1 MCIFC
6 KILNKEIPSYKIY
19 EDDDFYAMLD
29 ISQATPGH
37 TLVLPKK
44 HITNIFDLPEDLAS
58 KLFVVVKK
66 ISDLLKDKLGFS
78 DLNILNNSG
87 QIAGQTVMH
96 LHIHIIPRYTKEE
109 INLSP
114 VEHEYNKDLLE
125 EVYAKIT
132 N

>member
-66 ISDLLKDKLGFS
+66 VSDLLKEKLGFS

>member
-19 EDDDFYAMLD
+19 EDEDFYAMLD

-44 HITNIFDLPEDLAS
+44 HITNIFDLPEELAS

-66 ISDLLKDKLGFS
+66 VSDMLKEKLGFN

-87 QIAGQTVMH
+87 EVAGQTVMH
-96 LHIHIIPRYTKEE
+96 LHIHIIPRYSKDE

-114 VEHEYNKDLLE
+114 VEQEYNKELLE
-125 EVYAKIT
+125 KVYAKIT

>member
-44 HITNIFDLPEDLAS
+44 HITNVFDLPEDLAS

-66 ISDLLKDKLGFS
+66 VSDLLKEKLHFN

-96 LHIHIIPRYTKEE
+96 LHIHIIPRYSKEE

-125 EVYAKIT
+125 EVYNKIMK
-132 N
+132 

>member
-19 EDDDFYAMLD
+19 EDEDFYAMLD

-66 ISDLLKDKLGFS
+66 VSDMLKEKLGFN

-87 QIAGQTVMH
+87 EVAGQTVMH
-96 LHIHIIPRYTKEE
+96 LHIHIIPRY
-109 INLSP
+109 S
-114 VEHEYNKDLLE
+114 KD
-125 EVYAKIT
+125 
-132 N
+132 

>member
-19 EDDDFYAMLD
+19 EDEDFYAMLD

-58 KLFVVVKK
+58 KLFVVIKK
-66 ISDLLKDKLGFS
+66 VSDLLREKLGFN
-78 DLNILNNSG
+78 DLNMLNNSG
-87 QIAGQTVMH
+87 EIAGQTVMH

-114 VEHEYNKDLLE
+114 VEHEYNKELLE
-125 EVYAKIT
+125 KVYAKIT